1 MNDGTVYIVATG
13 GTIASHFNGNE
24 WISLTGADLI
34 GELSGLQVA
43 VQVTDVASGPS
54 SNLSVDDMVK
64 IVAEI
69 NAAID
74 QGALGVVVL
83 HGTDTLELTAFVADL
98 LLGSR
103 TSVPVVFTGSMRVHS
118 HDEPDGPL
126 NIAQSIVLASS
137 PEARDRGVMVCL
149 NGEIHSAR
157 RITKIDAS
165 TVRAFT
171 SAPFLA
177 VGGFVAETP
186 IFVGPSER
194 MTVETK
200 TLEPAVVLLTAYPG
214 MSPELFDVA
223 LGGARGIVL
232 EVFGDLNVPVALWEP
247 IHRASQAGVLVV
259 LASRPYTSTFDD
271 EGLALMGAIGAGG
284 LSPQKAR
291 LATMAAL
298 GSTPDRESAILFL
311 KSIRDHAL
319 EEFE

>member
-1 MNDGTVYIVATG
+1 MNDGTVHIVATG
-13 GTIASHFNGNE
+13 GTIASHFDGNE

-64 IVAEI
+64 IVAEV

-126 NIAQSIVLASS
+126 NIMQSVVLAASR
-137 PEARDRGVMVCL
+137 EARDRGVMVCL

-157 RITKIDAS
+157 RITKIDA
-165 TVRAFT
+165 TRVRAFT
-171 SAPFLA
+171 SAPFSA
-177 VGGFVAETP
+177 AGCFVGERPT
-186 IFVGPSER
+186 FVGPSDR
-194 MTVETK
+194 NTVETK
-200 TLEPAVVLLTAYPG
+200 TLEPAVVLLTAYPA

-223 LGGARGIVL
+223 VFGARGIVL

-247 IHRASQAGVLVV
+247 IYRASQAGVLVV
-259 LASRPYTSTFDD
+259 LASRPYTPTFES
-271 EGLALMGAIGAGG
+271 EGLGLLGAIGAGG

-298 GSTPDRESAILFL
+298 GSTADRESAILFL
-311 KSIRDHAL
+311 KSIRDHPL
-319 EEFE
+319 GEFE